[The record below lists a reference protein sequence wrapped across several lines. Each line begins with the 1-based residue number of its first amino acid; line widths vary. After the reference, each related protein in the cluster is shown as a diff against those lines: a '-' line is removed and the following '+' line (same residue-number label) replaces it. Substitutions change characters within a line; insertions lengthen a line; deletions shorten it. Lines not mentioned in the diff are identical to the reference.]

1 MKDGPMIT
9 LYHCDGARSF
19 RPLWML
25 EELGLA
31 YELKMLPFP
40 PRVFAKDYLALNP
53 LGTIPLMIDGDTR
66 MTESSGIC
74 HYLGIKHGPTPL
86 MVSSDEAAY
95 GAFLNWMY
103 FSDATLTFPQ
113 TLVLRYTQLEPEE
126 RRNPQVAT
134 DYAKWFLGR
143 LRAVEAATASAGTL
157 CAGRFT
163 AADIVIGYALR
174 LADNI
179 GLAKDFGPNV
189 AAYWARLQQREGYQR
204 AVAAERRAG
213 EEQNVAPRVRA

>member
-1 MKDGPMIT
+1 MIT
-9 LYHCDGARSF
+9 LYHCDAARSF

-25 EELGLA
+25 EEMGLA

-40 PRVFAKDYLALNP
+40 PRVFAKEY
-53 LGTIPLMIDGDTR
+53 LGTNLS
-66 MTESSGIC
+66 ESSGIC
-74 HYLGIKHGPTPL
+74 HYLGTKYGPTPL
-86 MVSSDEAAY
+86 LVAPEEPAF

-126 RRNPQVAT
+126 RRNPQVAG

-143 LRAVEAATASAGTL
+143 LRAVEVAAGNAEML
-157 CAGRFT
+157 CADRFT

-174 LADNI
+174 LAENI

-189 AAYWARLQQREGYQR
+189 TAYWQRLQQREGFRR
-204 AVAAERRAG
+204 AVAAEQRAG
-213 EEQNVAPRVRA
+213 VEQNVKSRVIG

>member
-1 MKDGPMIT
+1 MIT

-25 EELGLA
+25 EEMGLA

-40 PRVFAKDYLALNP
+40 PRVFAKEYLGINP
-53 LGTIPLMIDGDTR
+53 LGTIPFMVDGETR

-74 HYLGIKHGPTPL
+74 HYLGRKYGPTPL
-86 MVSSDEAAY
+86 MVAEDDAAY

-143 LRAVEAATASAGTL
+143 LRAVESATASAETL

-174 LADNI
+174 LASSI

-189 AAYWARLQQREGYQR
+189 AAYWGRLQQRDGYKR
-204 AVAAERRAG
+204 AVAVEQRAG
-213 EEQNVAPRVRA
+213 VEQNIGARVRA